1 MIRLDLADIQGN
13 IHRPYGRFGFPHT
26 RHFFLNIANASAGR
40 RFVQGVRPRITTA
53 EPWDKGEGTDVVV
66 KPPITLNIGF
76 TFYGLHALGLPT
88 RTLRLL
94 PDEFIDGMGCRS
106 EILGD
111 VGGSSPQHC
120 DRIWDYGPGGKAPM
134 VHTWVSFSVGANPDG
149 TPLKDLSEWTEW
161 LEGLV
166 AASAG
171 GVTLLA
177 GHGANGSGNWPSS
190 TATDPCSCCRI
201 HSSR

>member
-26 RHFFLNIANASAGR
+26 RHFFLNIANAPAGR

-53 EPWDKGEGTDVVV
+53 EPWTKAEAADGSTIVA

-76 TFYGLHALGLPT
+76 TFYGLYALGLPT

-111 VGGSSPQHC
+111 VGGSAPKNW
-120 DRIWDYGPGGKAPM
+120 DRIWDYRPGDRAGLSLGEMTADQRTAVRRASQPLRR
-134 VHTWVSFSVGANPDG
+134 SQPS
-149 TPLKDLSEWTEW
+149 TPLYQRSPTSWAPRQR
-161 LEGLV
+161 
-166 AASAG
+166 AAS
-171 GVTLLA
+171 
-177 GHGANGSGNWPSS
+177 PSQRR
-190 TATDPCSCCRI
+190 APGP
-201 HSSR
+201 